1 MGNTLSYLGY
11 DGSVE
16 FDAEERILRGRL
28 LGVRDAVTYEGSDV
42 LTLELNFQAAVDD
55 YLALCKERGTQPSQ
69 PFSGTFNV
77 RTGADLHRRAALYA
91 EHQQIKLNSV
101 VKDALEKFLANM

>member
-16 FDAEERILRGRL
+16 FHAEERILRGRL
-28 LGVRDAVTYEGSDV
+28 LGIRDTVTYEGSDV
-42 LTLELNFQAAVDD
+42 LTLELNFQTAVDD
-55 YLALCKERGTQPSQ
+55 YLVMCKEQGKAPAQPY
-69 PFSGTFNV
+69 SGTFNV
-77 RTGADLHRRAALYA
+77 RTGAELHRRAALYA

-101 VKDALEKFLANM
+101 VKDALERFLAST